1 MNRNGRDQRPHSYRV
16 STRGPVPD
24 TLATDLGRK
33 LAEAHA
39 LAVKN
44 RSVKAVD
51 QVRTRVLSGW
61 DDSDATEDGL
71 EIDSKA
77 MDGGAQA

>member
-1 MNRNGRDQRPHSYRV
+1 MTQNGRNQPLLSYRV
-16 STRGPVPD
+16 SVRGAVPG
-24 TLATDLGRK
+24 TLAPDLGRK

-39 LAVKN
+39 MAVKN